1 MRLVSRPSRSVLEQ
15 RREQSRRKR
24 VAAGTIGNAFPAVE
38 QLQMELSF
46 LPTEGL
52 APVRQLH
59 AMYPPAPAYFEF
71 ACPYGDCDGS
81 FDLTPI
87 ASDMMSESASHAV
100 GTIECPGSR
109 AGPGLTRQPCGLRLR
124 YRIAA
129 QYEKPKPRRRRS

>member
-1 MRLVSRPSRSVLEQ
+1 MRLVSRPSRSELEQ
-15 RREQSRRKR
+15 RREQSRRRR
-24 VAAGTIGNAFPAVE
+24 VAAGTLGDAFPRLE
-38 QLQMELSF
+38 QVRLELRF

-81 FDLTPI
+81 FDLTAI
-87 ASDMMSESASHAV
+87 AAETLGKSAPNAT
-100 GTIECPGSR
+100 GTVECPGSR

-124 YRIAA
+124 YRIVA
-129 QYEKPKPRRRRS
+129 QYGKPAPKRKS